1 MIVIRSFNR
10 LVDLRKR
17 DLFVRRHRN
26 IHFLILSLPILL
38 MKFLKEMLKIVF
50 YFQFIL
56 IILNFEMI
64 LKESMIVK
72 TSRISIAKNQRFL
85 TLAFKTVK
93 NFSQLDCFC
102 NKTTAFQYSE
112 HGVSCI
118 YCCEEGHPVF
128 NS

>member
-38 MKFLKEMLKIVF
+38 MEFLKEMLKIVS

-72 TSRISIAKNQRFL
+72 TNKISIAKSQRLL
-85 TLAFKTVK
+85 TLAF
-93 NFSQLDCFC
+93 
-102 NKTTAFQYSE
+102 
-112 HGVSCI
+112 
-118 YCCEEGHPVF
+118 
-128 NS
+128 